1 MPSIHGR
8 NIPIVR
14 SSVGYSLAMA
24 AVNEGNARDV
34 FDAPANDTQAPSV
47 GTSFID

>member
-1 MPSIHGR
+1 MYNSGK
-8 NIPIVR
+8 NIPLIR
-14 SSVGYSLAMA
+14 SSVGYSLAME
-24 AVNEGNARDV
+24 AVNKGHAREI

>member
-1 MPSIHGR
+1 MYNYGR
-8 NIPIVR
+8 NIPLVR
-14 SSVGYSLAMA
+14 SDIGYSLALKEIE
-24 AVNEGNARDV
+24 EGNVREI